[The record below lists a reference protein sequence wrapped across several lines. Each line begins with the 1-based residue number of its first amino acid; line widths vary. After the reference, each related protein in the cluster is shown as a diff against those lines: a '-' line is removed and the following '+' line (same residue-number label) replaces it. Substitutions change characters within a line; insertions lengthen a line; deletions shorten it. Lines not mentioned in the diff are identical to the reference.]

1 LNVNQTREEMPE
13 RAGSLRSL
21 TGREHDREELLES
34 LLLEL
39 GERYGEWREGGLDA
53 VYDGLGPR
61 DFLRG
66 RRVSV
71 NGTSGTA
78 VKVDRSG
85 RLEIDTGDHRIIT
98 VESGEV
104 SYER

>member
-1 LNVNQTREEMPE
+1 MLAAV
-13 RAGSLRSL
+13 
-21 TGREHDREELLES
+21 LEA
-34 LLLEL
+34 L
-39 GERYGEWREGGLDA
+39 GHRYEAWLAGGLDA

-71 NGTSGTA
+71 NGTEGTA
-78 VKVDRSG
+78 ELIDRQG
-85 RLEIDTGDHRIIT
+85 RLRIAVGHGASVT

-104 SYER
+104 TYER

>member
-1 LNVNQTREEMPE
+1 MLEDIETRYT
-13 RAGSLRSL
+13 AWRS
-21 TGREHDREELLES
+21 
-34 LLLEL
+34 
-39 GERYGEWREGGLDA
+39 GGLDA

-66 RRVSV
+66 RPVTVDGVSGV
-71 NGTSGTA
+71 VSMI
-78 VKVDRSG
+78 DRSG
-85 RLEIDTGDHRIIT
+85 RLEIAVGHGEVVT